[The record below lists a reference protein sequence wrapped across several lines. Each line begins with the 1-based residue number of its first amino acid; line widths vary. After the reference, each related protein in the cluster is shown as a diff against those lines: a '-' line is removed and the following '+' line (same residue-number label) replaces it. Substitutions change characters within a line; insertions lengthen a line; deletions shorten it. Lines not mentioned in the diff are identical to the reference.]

1 MSDPRTK
8 PDHRQNPDIE
18 RGTDPDRRVPER
30 ERQGDV
36 ERAEPE
42 DEDRR
47 VRPGE
52 KRPNGVM
59 P

>member
-1 MSDPRTK
+1 MTDPRTR
-8 PDHRQNPDIE
+8 PDHRENTDIE
-18 RGTDPDRRVPER
+18 RGTEPDPRVPER

-42 DEDRR
+42 DEDRS

-52 KRPNGVM
+52 KRPERIM